1 MTEQKDCPHGY
12 WICEDRPGGIVR
24 QRCRYCGFTKDIANP
39 FILPDNYADVLIT
52 SHALGWKLEDELW
65 EFERVVKKGGFIIHC
80 PGTADEDGDEYVH
93 YRLISPDWQYDF
105 SGYRESDGW
114 KRKYWKQL

>member
-39 FILPDNYADVLIT
+39 FILPDNYADG
-52 SHALGWKLEDELW
+52 GWRKLYGYGTTHVEEV
-65 EFERVVKKGGFIIHC
+65 EHERQCLVE
-80 PGTADEDGDEYVH
+80 A
-93 YRLISPDWQYDF
+93 RL
-105 SGYRESDGW
+105 
-114 KRKYWKQL
+114 